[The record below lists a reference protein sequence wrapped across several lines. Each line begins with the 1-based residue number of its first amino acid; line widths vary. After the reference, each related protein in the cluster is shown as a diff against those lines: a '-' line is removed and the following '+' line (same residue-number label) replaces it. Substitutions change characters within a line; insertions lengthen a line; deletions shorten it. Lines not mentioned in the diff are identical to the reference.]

1 MRVKLRL
8 WAKPTAHKKHK
19 ATIAT
24 HHITSIYYP
33 WPPVAHLFQHHDER
47 LLLIGS
53 PAAKL
58 DTKPIR
64 LYIQPLMM
72 STRAISCSILLI
84 VRSTIVTCLIT
95 KLRCSPRVLLVMRS
109 SSVSHQADL
118 LEMQKS
124 RDSSFWRVMPQP
136 KSPLSSLPA
145 LHGIDRETGRLPPGA
160 YQTNGSDDDSES
172 HMCLIGVKIRPPTN
186 SKQGDDIWTA
196 GVKNCRKMIDSGFN
210 TFNVGNTHETTT
222 SNNKTQDDR
231 NGLTK
236 QSIAA
241 AKKLQDLYTAEIRQ
255 RHDSETQFYKY
266 LRHVRTICSQCAA
279 RGTCAPDL
287 LGCGAASRSFNLHT
301 SKLTRIKPPAIMYL
315 LVPLIG
321 QEHEPLLACSLIE
334 RWIGI
339 PCP

>member
-1 MRVKLRL
+1 M
-8 WAKPTAHKKHK
+8 
-19 ATIAT
+19 
-24 HHITSIYYP
+24 
-33 WPPVAHLFQHHDER
+33 
-47 LLLIGS
+47 
-53 PAAKL
+53 
-58 DTKPIR
+58 
-64 LYIQPLMM
+64 
-72 STRAISCSILLI
+72 
-84 VRSTIVTCLIT
+84 
-95 KLRCSPRVLLVMRS
+95 MRS

-241 AKKLQDLYTAEIRQ
+241 AKKLQDLHTAEIRQ
-255 RHDSETQFYKY
+255 RHDSETQFYKN
-266 LRHVRTICSQCAA
+266 LRQSTPPSILRLCNFAVDIEIPSVLHVSDPIQDKGRPAPSVPFGNGWAVRKTISDALLRVKSDCLDSVKLECKFA
-279 RGTCAPDL
+279 R
-287 LGCGAASRSFNLHT
+287 
-301 SKLTRIKPPAIMYL
+301 KP
-315 LVPLIG
+315 V
-321 QEHEPLLACSLIE
+321 
-334 RWIGI
+334 
-339 PCP
+339 